1 MRLRPP
7 THERHPLVTLNVY
20 ADLEQG
26 SEEWLAARCGLI
38 TASTI
43 GKLITPTL
51 KVADNETSRGITY
64 TLAAERITGVVDHVH
79 PTWDMQRGTDDE
91 PFARIAYAEHH
102 APVHEVGF
110 MVRELSDGVRL
121 GYSPD
126 GLVGD
131 DGLIEIKSRKP
142 KEQVR
147 TILSDRVPSFNVA
160 QLQAGLLVSGR
171 EWVDY
176 VSYRDGM
183 PLFVRRVYPDRA
195 WFTAIEEAARTFETN
210 VNTIVTNYT
219 KASTRYAATERRPE
233 LEDIRI

>member
-1 MRLRPP
+1 MSLRIYP
-7 THERHPLVTLNVY
+7 
-20 ADLEQG
+20 DLEQG
-26 SEEWLAARCGLI
+26 SEAWLAARCGLI

-43 GKLITPTL
+43 GKLLTPTL

-64 TLAAERITGVVDHVH
+64 TLAAERITGTVDPVY
-79 PTWDMQRGTDDE
+79 PSFDMQRGTDDE

-110 MVRELSDGVRL
+110 MVRELGDGVRL

-131 DGLIEIKSRKP
+131 DGLIEVKSRKP

-147 TILSDRVPSFNVA
+147 TILSDRVPPYNMA
-160 QLQAGLLVSGR
+160 QLMAGLLVSGR

-176 VSYRDGM
+176 VSYAAGL
-183 PLFVRRVYPDRA
+183 PLYVRRVYPDPA
-195 WFTAIEEAARTFETN
+195 WFNAITEAAHTFETN
-210 VNTIVTNYT
+210 VNVIVSNYT
-219 KASTRYAATERRPE
+219 QAAARYAPTEPRIQ